1 MESSLITVIGL
12 CCSSLLVVFG
22 DQQGSRK
29 LLVILLDGFRWD
41 YLKYDGFGDDGF
53 RRFAR
58 EGTTAASLQPVY
70 PSSSYPNY
78 YSLMTGLYTESH
90 GMTGNYMYDAVRNE
104 SFLIGTNP
112 EQKHS
117 HWWDDGDPVWVTATR
132 QASIFNKKNCYMF
145 YWPGCEVEIRGLRPN
160 FCQPYEG
167 IPTIP
172 QFRSAI
178 AQSLQLLQNGSAD
191 LATIYFENIDHE
203 GHAYGPFSDAIN
215 STLKMVDA
223 EIAFLLAEMDRR
235 HIRDSVD
242 VMITSD
248 HGMTDMSGVSPTR
261 LINISSVLLAGDYS
275 LVMEAGSLTS
285 VFLSSELV
293 PQVYQKLK
301 SFHPHMKAYLRDEIP
316 DRWHYKRGRYVAPIT
331 LIADVNWFI
340 LTPYYP
346 HYPANS
352 DGSPWLGWHGY
363 DNTFIDMHGIF
374 LASGPS
380 FKTNH
385 ASRSLEITQLYQ
397 VMCRILDVTPSP
409 NNGSWNLVEDFLD
422 SSLSSSLRTESSL
435 AAIVFF
441 VLASFVFSRD

>member
-41 YLKYDGFGDDGF
+41 YLKYDGFSDDGF

-58 EGTTAASLQPVY
+58 EGATAASLQPVY

-104 SFLIGTNP
+104 SFLIGKNP
-112 EQKHS
+112 EQKHP
-117 HWWDDGDPVWVTATR
+117 HWWDDGDPIWVTATR
-132 QASIFNKKNCYMF
+132 QKKNCYMF
-145 YWPGCEVEIRGLRPN
+145 YWPGCEVEIRRLRPK
-160 FCQPYEG
+160 FCQPYEA
-167 IPTIP
+167 IATIS

-261 LINISSVLLAGDYS
+261 LINISSVLPAGDYS
-275 LVMEAGSLTS
+275 LVVEGGSLTS

-293 PQVYQKLK
+293 PQ
-301 SFHPHMKAYLRDEIP
+301 
-316 DRWHYKRGRYVAPIT
+316 
-331 LIADVNWFI
+331 
-340 LTPYYP
+340 PYYP

-409 NNGSWNLVEDFLD
+409 NNGSWNLVEDFLE

-435 AAIVFF
+435 ATIVFF
-441 VLASFVFSRD
+441 VLLSFVFSRN

>member
-41 YLKYDGFGDDGF
+41 YLKYDGFSDDGF

-58 EGTTAASLQPVY
+58 EGATAASLQPVY

-104 SFLIGTNP
+104 SFLIGKNP
-112 EQKHS
+112 EQKHP
-117 HWWDDGDPVWVTATR
+117 HWWDDGDPIWVTATR
-132 QASIFNKKNCYMF
+132 QKKNCYMF
-145 YWPGCEVEIRGLRPN
+145 YWPGCEVEIRRLRPK
-160 FCQPYEG
+160 FCQPYEA
-167 IPTIP
+167 IATIS

-261 LINISSVLLAGDYS
+261 LINISSVLPAGDYS
-275 LVMEAGSLTS
+275 LVVEGGSLTS

-293 PQVYQKLK
+293 PQ
-301 SFHPHMKAYLRDEIP
+301 
-316 DRWHYKRGRYVAPIT
+316 
-331 LIADVNWFI
+331 
-340 LTPYYP
+340 PYYP

-385 ASRSLEITQLYQ
+385 VSNKPRLHIDLSAIFPE
-397 VMCRILDVTPSP
+397 P
-409 NNGSWNLVEDFLD
+409 NNASHIHLSVIIIIVRLLLTKQATPPILIVLYFKLLRQTTPPLNHISHINLSVIFPAFE
-422 SSLSSSLRTESSL
+422 
-435 AAIVFF
+435 INH
-441 VLASFVFSRD
+441 ASIKPCLPY